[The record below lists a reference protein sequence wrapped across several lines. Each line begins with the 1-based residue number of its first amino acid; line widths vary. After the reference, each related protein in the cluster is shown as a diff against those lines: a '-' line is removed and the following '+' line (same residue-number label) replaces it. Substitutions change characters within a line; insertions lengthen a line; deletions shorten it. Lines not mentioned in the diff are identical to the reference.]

1 MVHSDALKGFQ
12 LWTTGHCSY
21 WGTSPN
27 PYLHG
32 GVGLC
37 LASKGG
43 LEIGTAAG
51 TAEGGR
57 VSWRGFQERK
67 KGKRLNEAKAL
78 RFRGKSPQGRVLTS
92 NVMSV

>member
-1 MVHSDALKGFQ
+1 MVHSDARKGFQ
-12 LWTTGHCSY
+12 LGTTGHCSY

-27 PYLHG
+27 SYLHG
-32 GVGLC
+32 GVRLC

-67 KGKRLNEAKAL
+67 EGKSLNEVKAL
-78 RFRGKSPQGRVLTS
+78 GFRGKSLGAEPLFQ
-92 NVMSV
+92 M